1 MVPEWLAQ
9 SVVITAVVLVV
20 AVVVSILR
28 GE

>member
-9 SVVITAVVLVV
+9 SVVITALILVV
-20 AVVVSILR
+20 AVVVSIVR